1 MNWAMPRAPL
11 LLTARALKRLSCQI
25 TRAKNSTGSSF
36 SAASCS
42 SARQISSGVGG
53 CEAVDWLAGA
63 GAFGVAA
70 GAGAFGAAGDVLGCW
85 ALGCCAPGCC
95 ALGGCVFCGC
105 ALASPSQSAAAIST
119 TTLMDTNLWPF
130 IPAKAGIQHRC
141 AEGPPFAGTSGKS
154 PLDLH

>member
-85 ALGCCAPGCC
+85 AP
-95 ALGGCVFCGC
+95 GGCVFCGC

-119 TTLMDTNLWPF
+119 TTLLDTNLWPF

-141 AEGPPFAGTSGKS
+141 AEGPPFAGT
-154 PLDLH
+154 